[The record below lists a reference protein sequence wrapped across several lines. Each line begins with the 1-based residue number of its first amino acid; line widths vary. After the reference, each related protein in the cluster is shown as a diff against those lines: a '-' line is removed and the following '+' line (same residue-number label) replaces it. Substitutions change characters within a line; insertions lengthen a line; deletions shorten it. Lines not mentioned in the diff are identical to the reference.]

1 MADIMSSPVRNVI
14 DPLICSYSEQTE
26 GMNKIASTPNHSA
39 TKSQSSLNMKTT
51 KQRLTSNLSNTDT
64 EDGKQNENE
73 ISEDRTNINRN
84 SHHHENIQDSNS
96 NDNLSGNDGINGG
109 NGGGNSAASILG
121 PSGWTPFLSRTT
133 QPDSI
138 LSHVSTPSSKMFSTL
153 YKQTQSLLPSEFDCA
168 SLNLTPFLAHNVNL
182 IQQPGGPNSAS
193 QNVNFTP
200 LCDKSLHL
208 ADFFMDSPIRQTPRK
223 VGSITPSRFTIA
235 PDQRSTAHGDSQLLS
250 ELSLKRSITLI
261 DTPARQPFKK
271 MEQSV
276 ESMED
281 EDDED
286 LASAEIGNVRISVD
300 DDDDLNIE
308 NSNSY
313 GELYRRNSQVR
324 GTLRDLPSNTMNK
337 TPFRN
342 GSISKAK
349 LQTPAHPVS
358 SPSTVIM
365 SSVTKSP
372 EKGKLLAPASP
383 TPQKEIK
390 GDTTEPIMGIFS
402 ERKPKMGSFQD
413 VKSSQ
418 SSGKKT
424 QKKPQ
429 ANMNRF
435 QIVFTDVHTLMNSK
449 KKKSTNSGTNGASI
463 STEKSDKGGDRK
475 QKKKGKDEL
484 ANQAPQRS
492 NSGKFSPRPSFS
504 NHNSSQST
512 NSTHSTH
519 STHSLHSS
527 QPAQSGQTSHS
538 VHSVHSSQ
546 GPPPTYANALSQN
559 FNTSM
564 NSSREFSM
572 MNNSTINTTATTNFT
587 TADQSSFDLMQGGLI
602 STPNGKYLQDL
613 LFEKYSPNMNLHMIS
628 NKFSPINEHEQNLDC
643 IHPDQKAYMP
653 PPKTLTLQQAAQ
665 NALRNRHQ
673 YLDHGVNNSGRIMD
687 TRGMDIRN
695 MDTRGM
701 DNYNSQ
707 QHQQQHQQ
715 QQQQQEQIHQMSMIH
730 PDLQS
735 AHPGL
740 DMQIPKHQHL
750 QEKFQVSTP
759 QHSRHNLSSQSY
771 MRDNNQS
778 SPSNKELMAF
788 LYHQLE
794 DYLQINIPNQAV
806 GGPSAYT
813 TSSPTQSRLSDKGQ
827 RRRQRK

>member
-1 MADIMSSPVRNVI
+1 MADIMSSPVRDVI

-26 GMNKIASTPNHSA
+26 GRNKFASTPNNLAPKSRNISN
-39 TKSQSSLNMKTT
+39 TKTA
-51 KQRLTSNLSNTDT
+51 KQRLTSSLSNTYS
-64 EDGKQNENE
+64 EDEKHNEVAVSDRRANSIINKNIANNNEN
-73 ISEDRTNINRN
+73 S
-84 SHHHENIQDSNS
+84 
-96 NDNLSGNDGINGG
+96 SGNDGG
-109 NGGGNSAASILG
+109 NTGANNAASILG

-133 QPDSI
+133 QPESI

-153 YKQTQSLLPSEFDCA
+153 YKQNQSLLPSEFDCA

-235 PDQRSTAHGDSQLLS
+235 PDQRSGTRVESQLLAES
-250 ELSLKRSITLI
+250 SLKRSITLI

-276 ESMED
+276 ESMEVKEE
-281 EDDED
+281 EDD
-286 LASAEIGNVRISVD
+286 LAGAEIGNVRISAED
-300 DDDDLNIE
+300 DKLNIGIE
-308 NSNSY
+308 NGY
-313 GELYRRNSQVR
+313 GNQYRRDSQAR
-324 GTLRDLPSNTMNK
+324 ATLRDISANAMNK

-342 GSISKAK
+342 GSISKSK
-349 LQTPAHPVS
+349 LQTPAHPFS

-372 EKGKLLAPASP
+372 EKGKILEPASP

-413 VKSSQ
+413 ARSSQ
-418 SSGKKT
+418 PTGKKT
-424 QKKPQ
+424 QKKPP

-449 KKKSTNSGTNGASI
+449 KKKGTSSGNNNGAN
-463 STEKSDKGGDRK
+463 EKGDAKVGDRK
-475 QKKKGKDEL
+475 QKKKGKDEIPP
-484 ANQAPQRS
+484 APQRI
-492 NSGKFSPRPSFS
+492 NSGRISPRPTFS
-504 NHNSSQST
+504 NQNSSQST
-512 NSTHSTH
+512 SSTNSAH
-519 STHSLHSS
+519 
-527 QPAQSGQTSHS
+527 TSHS
-538 VHSVHSSQ
+538 VHSSH
-546 GPPPTYANALSQN
+546 GAPPGYANSLTQN

-564 NSSREFSM
+564 NTSREFSM
-572 MNNSTINTTATTNFT
+572 INNSTLNTTATNFT
-587 TADQSSFDLMQGGLI
+587 TSDQSSFDLMQGGLM

-613 LFEKYSPNMNLHMIS
+613 LFEKFSPNINHHMTS
-628 NKFSPINEHEQNLDC
+628 TKFSPINEHEQSLDC

-665 NALRNRHQ
+665 NALRNRLQ
-673 YLDHGVNNSGRIMD
+673 YVDHGVNNLGRNID
-687 TRGMDIRN
+687 NRSVEN
-695 MDTRGM
+695 PNM
-701 DNYNSQ
+701 DNYG
-707 QHQQQHQQ
+707 HQQQM
-715 QQQQQEQIHQMSMIH
+715 HQMAMIH
-730 PDLQS
+730 PDLQT
-735 AHPGL
+735 AHPGIE
-740 DMQIPKHQHL
+740 MQLPKHHQ
-750 QEKFQVSTP
+750 QDKFQVSTP
-759 QHSRHNLSSQSY
+759 QHLSHDVSSQSY
-771 MRDNNQS
+771 VRDNQS

-794 DYLQINIPNQAV
+794 QYLQMNVSNQGI
-806 GGPSAYT
+806 GGHSNYT
-813 TSSPTQSRLSDKGQ
+813 TSSPTQSGPTEKGR